1 MKYKKL
7 EKLEA
12 IRGFC
17 VLYMLLFHLLPQKIF
32 LLGINI
38 GFLFHF
44 GSEAIIIFFIL
55 SGFIIKYSWEK
66 SEDKS
71 FKNYFLKWF
80 MRIYLPLFFIF
91 LLAYVIKSN
100 TEGGVVNPEWSTF
113 FGNIFMLQDI
123 ISQKSNVISPAY
135 MANSA
140 LWSLSYEWWFYM
152 LFFVLAKK
160 IKPSKLNIWVYIITI
175 MAVLSYLIYPS
186 FLNQFVMYF
195 AIWWTGVQFAD
206 MYLKEEIYSFKSI
219 KVYAYILVAT
229 IAILGLN
236 FYINFKYTKIYD
248 HSLVAFP
255 FIELGHFVFV
265 LLAMFVGIIWN
276 KLNWFGFNK
285 IFGVFKYL
293 APFFYGIYIA
303 HYYLVIEATHLDFIN
318 NKIIEGGIYIIII
331 IIMFSYLLE
340 VVVSTKIK
348 NLLIGKSLVN
358 NYLLKHN
365 IS

>member
-17 VLYMLLFHLLPQKIF
+17 ALYVMLFHLLPQKIF
-32 LLGINI
+32 LLGINV
-38 GFLFHF
+38 GFLFRF
-44 GSEAIIIFFIL
+44 GSEAVIMFFIL
-55 SGFIIKYSWEK
+55 SGFVIKYSWEK

-71 FKNYFLKWF
+71 FKNYFLKRF
-80 MRIYLPLFFIF
+80 MRIYIPLFFIF
-91 LLAYVIKSN
+91 LLAYVIKSY
-100 TEGGVVNPEWSTF
+100 TEGGFVNPEWSTL
-113 FGNIFMLQDI
+113 FGNILMLQDI
-123 ISQKSNVISPAY
+123 ISQKPNVISPVY
-135 MANSA
+135 MGNGV

-152 LFFVLAKK
+152 LFFVLTEK

-175 MAVLSYLIYPS
+175 IAALSYLIYPF
-186 FLNQFVMYF
+186 FLNRIVMYF

-206 MYLKEEIYSFKSI
+206 MYLKEEIYTFKSI
-219 KVYAYILVAT
+219 KVYAYILVAI

-293 APFFYGIYIA
+293 APFSYGIYIS
-303 HYYLVIEATHLDFIN
+303 HYYLVIEATYLDFIN
-318 NKIIEGGIYIIII
+318 NKIIEYGIYIIIMFI
-331 IIMFSYLLE
+331 FSYLLE
-340 VVVSTKIK
+340 VVVYTKIK
-348 NLLIGKSLVN
+348 NLLVGKSLAN
-358 NYLLKHN
+358 KYLLKHN